1 MVSITPCLMFDG
13 QAKKAISLYLE
24 AFPSARLTLID
35 EYSANEGILCG
46 RIKTATISLE
56 AFDIR
61 LIDSPVTHG
70 FSFTPAVSLY
80 VELTDEAALF
90 HAFAT
95 LSKGGNVLLPLDTYP
110 HSPSYGWLTDQF
122 GVSWQLSQPDVTP

>member
-1 MVSITPCLMFDG
+1 MFDG
-13 QAKKAISLYLE
+13 QAKNAISLYLD
-24 AFPSARLTLID
+24 AFPSAVLTVLD
-35 EYSANEGILCG
+35 EYSASEGILCG
-46 RIKTATISLE
+46 RVKTATISLE
-56 AFDIR
+56 AFAIR
-61 LIDSPVTHG
+61 LIDSPVVHG

-80 VELTDEAALF
+80 VEMTDEAALF

-95 LSKGGNVLLPLDTYP
+95 LAKSGKVLLPLDTYP